1 MKPAS
6 KSIRLATA
14 LSLATVLVACGGGG
28 STDIAGIGGSG
39 IVSSGTI
46 TGFGSVFVNGVK
58 FETSRSTFDIEG
70 NLGTQDDL
78 AIGMVVK
85 VNGTINPDGVTG
97 TATSIIFDDDL
108 QGPVANYALSADR
121 LSATFTIMEINVQ
134 IDSKTTYFDPDNDGI
149 AIDTIKNGNIVELS
163 GFFDGNGTLIASR
176 IESKTG
182 SGDENV
188 ELKGT
193 ITNLGDSSFKL
204 RNITVEFNNDTLKDL
219 PNGLANQMQVEVKG
233 RFSDSRIIAT
243 EIESEAFEYD
253 DLSQFEVE
261 GFITNF
267 SDSNNQFTV
276 NGITVKFNSTTPR
289 NPSMMQLANN
299 LQIEVEGQLI
309 NGVLIATEIKLR
321 GGEVEISAPI
331 TDIDIANKRFE
342 IEPVSGQP
350 IIIQTGTETQF
361 ENDLQ
366 YGYSVQI
373 TDLKDG
379 DFVEV
384 EGYQNNANNERSLFA
399 SEVKITD
406 SDPSDPEEIEVQG
419 FVSSMTLST
428 ITIMG
433 ISFDTTAAPSFESD
447 DSNIASLDD
456 LRDKVNAGERI
467 LVKVELSNNTTN
479 VITSIEIED

>member
-1 MKPAS
+1 MKTAT
-6 KSIRLATA
+6 KLTA
-14 LSLATVLVACGGGG
+14 LSSAILLSLGLTACGGGG
-28 STDIAGIGGSG
+28 SDSTTASASEII
-39 IVSSGTI
+39 SSGTI
-46 TGFGSVFVNGVK
+46 TGFGSVYVNGVK
-58 FETSRSTFDIEG
+58 FETNNSSFDIEG
-70 NLGTQDDL
+70 AQGSQEQL
-78 AIGMVVK
+78 AIGMVVQ
-85 VNGTINPDGVTG
+85 VNGVINPDGITG
-97 TATSIIFDDDL
+97 TATSIVFDDDL
-108 QGPVANYALSADR
+108 QGPVANYALSADG
-121 LSATFTIMEINVQ
+121 LTATFSIMGINVQ
-134 IDSKTTYFDPDNDGI
+134 IDSKTTYFDPDNGGI

-176 IESKTG
+176 IESKTDLD
-182 SGDENV
+182 DENV

-233 RFSDSRIIAT
+233 RFNGSIIIAT

-276 NGITVKFNSTTPR
+276 NGITVEFNRTTTQI

-331 TDIDIANKRFE
+331 KDIDIANKRFE

-366 YGYSVQI
+366 NSYSVQI
-373 TDLKDG
+373 TDLNVG
-379 DFVEV
+379 DFVEI
-384 EGYQNNANNERSLFA
+384 EGYQNSESNERSLFA

-406 SDPSDPEEIEVQG
+406 PEEIEVQG
-419 FVSSMTLST
+419 FVKSMTLST

-467 LVKVELSNNTTN
+467 LVKVELSSNNTN